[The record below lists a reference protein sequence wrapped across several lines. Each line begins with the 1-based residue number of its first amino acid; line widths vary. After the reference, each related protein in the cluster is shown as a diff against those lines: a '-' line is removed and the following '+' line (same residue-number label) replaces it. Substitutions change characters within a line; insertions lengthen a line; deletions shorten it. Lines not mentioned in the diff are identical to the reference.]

1 MTTEEKLQHF
11 YEVSIESAKE
21 EADNAIS
28 EYRTSLEK
36 ELEKHKKEKLAA
48 SENQFKIES
57 ENAAREINKALSA
70 EHLHIKRRLSKKY
83 QELQEKLF
91 EEVKEML
98 QTFLAG
104 PQYGDWL
111 EEKINKA
118 LEAAGIDHIQVKGL
132 RQVVLPLDEDKSCR
146 AAVQAAPSQ
155 ALIEA
160 FTQPDAA
167 FQLVQCR
174 QSVRRYAFDRVPLA
188 QHIIDHQADHVLHHP
203 IPAIQGVKQRIV
215 VRHTG
220 ERILCRLKR
229 RLTAVPQVELPV
241 SF

>member
-98 QTFLAG
+98 QRFLAG

-118 LEAAGIDHIQVKGL
+118 LEAAG
-132 RQVVLPLDEDKSCR
+132 ED
-146 AAVQAAPSQ
+146 
-155 ALIEA
+155 
-160 FTQPDAA
+160 
-167 FQLVQCR
+167 
-174 QSVRRYAFDRVPLA
+174 
-188 QHIIDHQADHVLHHP
+188 
-203 IPAIQGVKQRIV
+203 
-215 VRHTG
+215 
-220 ERILCRLKR
+220 
-229 RLTAVPQVELPV
+229 QVEIYLSSGDQSLAEEMEKRTGIRPLISQT
-241 SF
+241 SFIGGIRAVIPDKNILIDYTLLTMLENEKENFNFDGGLKHE